1 MRPRSRLV
9 LAVACAVAGLVAAPS
24 ALASPPVPS
33 LDPRGTQA
41 EWEKLVRRPVF
52 RPYAVEAAC
61 RQLRGVFYAQT
72 DWLRLATTLAANAS
86 PCAQYSIS
94 VPPVVADKTRFRP
107 DQAQRIRALGPNV
120 HALAEIHWS
129 AWQKWVASSGSS
141 WYQAGVEA
149 RRRMAA
155 AGYDV
160 AAGDTWAVNEV
171 SSAARRGDGNA
182 RTNLREMLRGLYDAA
197 GEGPPTRG
205 VVFVVGVG
213 QRAPVAT
220 YKARTQEWLQDS
232 AFWSDMNAYV
242 GDWAQEV
249 YGDVR
254 SYAAPGAPLP
264 NRRDALVEFL
274 RHQDLVAAAGGAV
287 SGTANAFF
295 GNAGSALAN
304 AAWQWGSAYGWT
316 FVDQTL
322 MQQYVSA
329 EVYALRNHGAR
340 AGRAV
345 DRFGFAWAP
354 KNANALAPEDFT
366 RQTAAVLE
374 RLAAAIRDSGNETPA
389 DPGIGACGAAA
400 QGTWCA
406 GDLSGAALSA
416 SWRTFRSW
424 SPTMLG
430 FTSPPQTIAAGVVS
444 GPISLQVQIAGV
456 AGRPAA
462 PVAATVASSSPT
474 GTFSTSPAGP
484 FTPTLG
490 FSLPAGAFSTVQLYY
505 QDPTAGTVTLTASAA
520 GLAAGTQQLTVGGAA
535 PVGLRVEPAAATV
548 FTGGSVTLRA
558 VGIDAFGNVTPTAA
572 LWTATPEGVGTLSS
586 ASGATT
592 TFTAGSVPGVAQLTA
607 AITTPTGTL
616 TATSSVTVTPP
627 PVIRVNA
634 VRYGVA
640 KKQLHV
646 YVTVVDTRGR
656 RVRDASV
663 TVALYRNG
671 KVYARA
677 AGTTTAG
684 NMSFERPASI
694 GTYRT
699 KVTRVVATN
708 RSWDG
713 VTPANAFLKKPAKK
727 PAKKPSTKPAKKP
740 A

>member
-1 MRPRSRLV
+1 MRPRPRLV
-9 LAVACAVAGLVAAPS
+9 LALACALVGLVAAPS
-24 ALASPPVPS
+24 ALASVGSQPPVPS

-41 EWEKLVRRPVF
+41 EWQKLAHRPVF
-52 RPYAVEAAC
+52 RPYAVEADC
-61 RQLRGVFYAQT
+61 RPLRGVFYAQT

-107 DQAQRIRALGPNV
+107 DQAQRIRALGPNI

-129 AWQKWVASSGSS
+129 AWQKWVASTGSS

-155 AGYDV
+155 AGYDL
-160 AAGDTWAVNEV
+160 AAGDTWALNEL

-182 RTNLREMLRGLYDAA
+182 RTNVRELLRGLYDAA

-205 VVFVVGVG
+205 VVFIVGIG

-232 AFWSDMNAYV
+232 AFWSDMNVYV
-242 GDWAQEV
+242 GDWSQEV

-254 SYAAPGAPLP
+254 SYAAPGAPLA

-274 RHQDLVAAAGGAV
+274 RHQDLLAAAGGTV

-316 FVDQTL
+316 LVDQTL
-322 MQQYVSA
+322 MQQYVSS

-340 AGRAV
+340 TGRAT

-354 KNANALAPEDFT
+354 KNANALDPDDFT
-366 RQTAAVLE
+366 RQTAAVLD
-374 RLAAAIRDSGNETPA
+374 RLAAAIRDSGNDTPD

-406 GDLSGAALSA
+406 GDLAGAALTA
-416 SWRTFRSW
+416 GWRTFRSW
-424 SPTMLG
+424 SPTALA

-462 PVAATVASSSPT
+462 PVAATVASSSP
-474 GTFSTSPAGP
+474 GTFSTGPAGP
-484 FTPTLG
+484 FTPTVA
-490 FSLPAGAFSTVQLYY
+490 FALPAGAFSTVQLYY

-535 PVGLRVEPAAATV
+535 PVGLRIEPSASTL
-548 FTGGSVTLRA
+548 FTGTSVTLRA
-558 VGIDAFGNVTPTAA
+558 VGVDAFGNVTPTAA
-572 LWTATPEGVGTLSS
+572 LWTATPDGIGTLSN

-592 TFTAGSVPGVAQLTA
+592 TFTAGTVPGVAQVTA
-607 AITTPTGTL
+607 AITTPAGTL
-616 TATSSVTVTPP
+616 TATSSVTVAPP
-627 PVIRVNA
+627 PVVSVSA
-634 VRYGVA
+634 VRYGVS

-677 AGTTTAG
+677 LGATTAG
-684 NMSFERPASI
+684 YMTFTRPASI

-699 KVTRVVATN
+699 KVTRVVALN
-708 RSWDG
+708 RAWDG

-727 PAKKPSTKPAKKP
+727 PKKTPAP
-740 A
+740 RRG

>member
-1 MRPRSRLV
+1 MRLTPRLV
-9 LAVACAVAGLVAAPS
+9 LAVACAVVGLAAAPS
-24 ALASPPVPS
+24 AVAAVGSGSQPPVPS
-33 LDPRGTQA
+33 LDPRATQA
-41 EWEKLVRRPVF
+41 EWEKLVHRPIF

-61 RQLRGVFYAQT
+61 RPLRGVFYAQT

-86 PCAQYSIS
+86 PCAQYSVS

-107 DQAQRIRALGPNV
+107 DQAQRIRALGPNI

-129 AWQKWVASSGSS
+129 AWQKWVASTGNS

-160 AAGDTWAVNEV
+160 AAGDTWAMNEV

-182 RTNLREMLRGLYDAA
+182 RTNLRELLRGLYDAD

-205 VVFVVGVG
+205 VVFIVGIA

-232 AFWSDMNAYV
+232 AFWSDMNTYV
-242 GDWAQEV
+242 GDWSQEV

-254 SYAAPGAPLP
+254 SYAAPGAPLE

-274 RHQDLVAAAGGAV
+274 RHQDLLAAAGGAP

-316 FVDQTL
+316 LVDQTL
-322 MQQYVSA
+322 MQQYISA
-329 EVYALRNHGAR
+329 EVYALRNQSAR
-340 AGRAV
+340 AGRAT

-354 KNANALAPEDFT
+354 KNANALAPSDFT
-366 RQTAAVLE
+366 RQTAAVLD
-374 RLAAAIRDSGNETPA
+374 RLAAAIRDSGNDTPE
-389 DPGIGACGAAA
+389 DPGIGACAAAA
-400 QGTWCA
+400 QGSWCA
-406 GDLSGAALSA
+406 GDLAGAALTA
-416 SWRTFRSW
+416 GWRTFRSW
-424 SPTMLG
+424 SPTTLA

-462 PVAATVASSSPT
+462 AVAATVASSSPT
-474 GTFSTSPAGP
+474 GTFSTDPAGP

-490 FSLPAGAFSTVQLYY
+490 FAMPAGSFSTVQLYY
-505 QDPTAGTVTLTASAA
+505 QDPTAGIATLTASGA
-520 GLAAGTQQLTVGGAA
+520 GVVSGAQPLTVGGAA
-535 PVGLRVEPAAATV
+535 PVGLRVEPSASTV
-548 FTGGSVTLRA
+548 FTGTSVTLRA
-558 VGIDAFGNVTPTAA
+558 VGVDAFGNLTPTAA
-572 LWTATPEGVGTLSS
+572 LWAVSPEGIGTLSS
-586 ASGATT
+586 ASAATT
-592 TFTAGSVPGVAQLTA
+592 TFTAGTVPGVVQVTA
-607 AITTPTGTL
+607 AITTPAGTL
-616 TATSSVTVTPP
+616 TATASVTVTPP
-627 PVIRVNA
+627 PVVRVSA

-640 KKQLHV
+640 RKRLHV
-646 YVTVVDTRGR
+646 YVTVVDTGGR
-656 RVRDASV
+656 RVRDAAV

-684 NMSFERPASI
+684 SMTFDRPASI

-699 KVTRVVATN
+699 KVTRVVAPN
-708 RSWDG
+708 RAWDG
-713 VTPANAFLKKPAKK
+713 VTPANAFTKKARRP
-727 PAKKPSTKPAKKP
+727 TR
-740 A
+740 